1 MSNKPESLTQ
11 EEWHEIVSLPQVR
24 EAWGLSDDWTAE
36 QFASTTYGAKFKF
49 QSGGPGYSGD
59 LYILQG
65 DALSEDPPMVLIRR
79 EGKLEV
85 AI

>member
-1 MSNKPESLTQ
+1 MSNEPKSITQ

-24 EAWGLSDDWTAE
+24 GACGLSDDETAE
-36 QFASTTYGAKFKF
+36 HFASRTYSAKFKF

>member
-1 MSNKPESLTQ
+1 MSNEPKSITQ
-11 EEWHEIVSLPQVR
+11 EEWHEIVSLLQVR
-24 EAWGLSDDWTAE
+24 EAWGLPGDETAE
-36 QFASTTYGAKFKF
+36 QFASKMYGAKFKF

-59 LYILQG
+59 IYILQG